1 MNKRRIVRRRKGK
14 KFKNNGRPGR
24 SESGG
29 VNLRNNPKFPRDIHM
44 KPIQRRLIRYFV
56 NAAMNTQ
63 SLTPESILASMLAV
77 NSVNTNAVSIFDCI
91 RVVRISLYWVPSGN
105 FDVQGNSLTFR
116 WIDQNLPDEL
126 FTDRGTLTEPACLKV
141 IPPRNS
147 ILSMW
152 YRSNSPTLGTPL
164 CQISAPA
171 GSIMDIEFEHIILE
185 NSSGNPTT
193 YVLTVQPGAYGICY
207 TSILAGKLI
216 PDGIVSTF
224 TTTI

>member
-1 MNKRRIVRRRKGK
+1 MRRIVRRRKGRNIK
-14 KFKNNGRPGR
+14 TRRPNK
-24 SESGG
+24 SVQSGG
-29 VNLRNNPKFPRDIHM
+29 VKLRNNPKFPRDIHM

-63 SLTPESILASMLAV
+63 SVTPESILASMLAV

-105 FDVQGNSLTFR
+105 FDIQGNSLTFR

-126 FTDRGTLTEPACLKV
+126 FTDRGTLTEPACLKM

-152 YRSNSPTLGTPL
+152 YRSNSPTLATPM

-171 GSIMDIEFEHIILE
+171 GSIIDIEFENIILE
-185 NSSGNPTT
+185 NSSGNPTV
-193 YVLTVQPGAYGICY
+193 YVLTGQPGAYGICY
-207 TSILAGKLI
+207 TSILLGKLI
-216 PDGIVSTF
+216 PDGAVSTF